1 MRRLLLCA
9 CLSLP
14 ALLLP
19 GLPPHGPAVAQDTG
33 PGQGGASFQVLNRTG
48 SVATALHAVRS
59 GNTSWGRNL
68 IEGRGMRPGQAAT
81 VTARPDAG
89 CVFDVRLVLI
99 DRPAAERRGVDICR
113 DQRLEFTQADL
124 TGPEAQPGVAGKP
137 TPGPTAA
144 LPGPDAGGKPPP
156 GAGIEPI
163 PGVAALP
170 QPGRPQPP
178 QGGPAPGPGGPR
190 NVSSGTGFIVGE
202 GRALTNNHV
211 IDECSRVI
219 ARNSAGRDMPATI
232 TARDAQLDLALLTL
246 PRDAGPVLAFRDPP
260 TMRRGEEV
268 VTYGFPLSGLLS
280 SGPTLTRGDISA
292 LAGLRDNTA
301 HYQISAPVQP
311 GNSGGPL
318 LDRAGNVAGVVVSK
332 LNAQRVAQQTG
343 DLPQNVNF
351 AIRGERAI
359 AFLRNNGV
367 TPRLAASGTER
378 SAAEVG
384 DIAHPSTLFLRCQR

>member
-1 MRRLLLCA
+1 MVFGMRRLLFAC

-19 GLPPHGPAVAQDTG
+19 GLAVPGLVARAWAQAPAPDRNAPQ
-33 PGQGGASFQVLNRTG
+33 PGAPAGQSFQVLNRTG

-59 GNTSWGRNL
+59 GNTSWGNNL
-68 IEGRGMRPGQAAT
+68 IEGRGMRPGQSAT
-81 VTARPDAG
+81 VTARPGAG
-89 CVFDVRLVLI
+89 CVFDVRLVLL
-99 DRPAAERRGVDICR
+99 DRPAAERRGVDICQE
-113 DQRLEFTQADL
+113 QRVEFTQADL
-124 TGPEAQPGVAGKP
+124 SGPQARPGGTDAQGKP
-137 TPGPTAA
+137 T
-144 LPGPDAGGKPPP
+144 P

-170 QPGRPQPP
+170 RPAQPPGQQPGQP
-178 QGGPAPGPGGPR
+178 QGAPR
-190 NVSSGTGFIVGE
+190 NVSSGTGFIVAE
-202 GRALTNNHV
+202 GRALTNHHV
-211 IDECSRVI
+211 IDECARVI
-219 ARNSAGRDMPATI
+219 ARNSAGRDMQATVV
-232 TARDAQLDLALLTL
+232 ARDRELDLAILTL
-246 PRDAGPVLAFRDPP
+246 PRDAGPALPFRDPP
-260 TMRRGEEV
+260 DMRRGEEV

-292 LAGLRDNTA
+292 LAGLRDNQA

-318 LDRAGNVAGVVVSK
+318 LDRAGNVVGVVVSK

-351 AIRGERAI
+351 AIRGERAVR
-359 AFLRNNGV
+359 FLRANGV
-367 TPRLAASGTER
+367 TPLLATSRTER
-378 SAAEVG
+378 PAAEVG

>member
-14 ALLLP
+14 ALLAP
-19 GLPPHGPAVAQDTG
+19 AIPPHGPAVAQDLAQA
-33 PGQGGASFQVLNRTG
+33 PGQSGASFQVLNRTG

-124 TGPEAQPGVAGKP
+124 TGPQAQPGVAGRP
-137 TPGPTAA
+137 TPGVDGA
-144 LPGPDAGGKPPP
+144 GKPPP

-163 PGVAALP
+163 PGLAALP
-170 QPGRPQPP
+170 PPGRPQPP
-178 QGGPAPGPGGPR
+178 QPGSGAPR

-219 ARNSAGRDMPATI
+219 ARNSAGRDMPATV

-260 TMRRGEEV
+260 NMRRGEEV

-292 LAGLRDNTA
+292 LAGLRDNAA

-318 LDRAGNVAGVVVSK
+318 LDRAGNVVGVVVSK

-351 AIRGERAI
+351 AIRGERAM
-359 AFLRNNGV
+359 AFLRGNGV

>member
-1 MRRLLLCA
+1 MVLGMVLGLRRVLFA
-9 CLSLP
+9 TVLSLP
-14 ALLLP
+14 GLLTAAAFT
-19 GLPPHGPAVAQDTG
+19 PARAQDSNVPQPSTQ
-33 PGQGGASFQVLNRTG
+33 PGAPAGQSFQVLNRTG

-68 IEGRGMRPGQAAT
+68 IEGRGMRPGQSAT
-81 VTARPDAG
+81 VTARPEAG
-89 CVFDVRLVLI
+89 CVFDVRLVLL
-99 DRPAAERRGVDICR
+99 DRPAAERRGVDICQE
-113 DQRLEFTQADL
+113 QRLEFTQADL
-124 TGPEAQPGVAGKP
+124 SGPQARPGSAGTDSKP
-137 TPGPTAA
+137 SPGS
-144 LPGPDAGGKPPP
+144 
-156 GAGIEPI
+156 GIEPI

-170 QPGRPQPP
+170 RPAQPPGLQPGEPP
-178 QGGPAPGPGGPR
+178 RSGAPR
-190 NVSSGTGFIVGE
+190 NVSSGTGFIVAE

-211 IDECSRVI
+211 IDDCTRVI
-219 ARNSAGRDMPATI
+219 ARNSAGRDMPATVV
-232 TARDAQLDLALLTL
+232 ARDRELDLAILTL

-260 TMRRGEEV
+260 DMRRGEEV

-292 LAGLRDNTA
+292 LAGLRDNQA

-318 LDRAGNVAGVVVSK
+318 LDRAGNVVGVVVSK

-351 AIRGERAI
+351 AIRGERAVR
-359 AFLRNNGV
+359 FLRANGV
-367 TPRLAASGTER
+367 TPQLASSRVER

-384 DIAHPSTLFLRCQR
+384 DVAHPSTLFLRCQR

>member
-1 MRRLLLCA
+1 MVFGMPLGLRRLLFAA

-14 ALLLP
+14 GLL
-19 GLPPHGPAVAQDTG
+19 GAGPFTPARAQDSSVPQ
-33 PGQGGASFQVLNRTG
+33 PGAPAGQSFQVLNRTG

-68 IEGRGMRPGQAAT
+68 IEGRGMRPGQSAT
-81 VTARPDAG
+81 VTARPEAG
-89 CVFDVRLVLI
+89 CVFDVRLVLL
-99 DRPAAERRGVDICR
+99 DRPAAERRGVDICQE
-113 DQRLEFTQADL
+113 QRLEFTQADL
-124 TGPEAQPGVAGKP
+124 SGPQARPGAAAADGKP
-137 TPGPTAA
+137 TPGS
-144 LPGPDAGGKPPP
+144 
-156 GAGIEPI
+156 GIEPI
-163 PGVAALP
+163 PGMAALP
-170 QPGRPQPP
+170 QPARPPGQPP
-178 QGGPAPGPGGPR
+178 IEPPQAQPRQGTPR
-190 NVSSGTGFIVGE
+190 NVSSGTGFIVAE

-211 IDECSRVI
+211 IDECTRVI
-219 ARNSAGRDMPATI
+219 ARNSAGRDMPATVL
-232 TARDAQLDLALLTL
+232 ARDRELDLAVLSL
-246 PRDAGPVLAFRDPP
+246 PRDAGPALAFRDPP
-260 TMRRGEEV
+260 DMRRGEEV

-292 LAGLRDNTA
+292 LAGLRDNQA

-318 LDRAGNVAGVVVSK
+318 LDRAGNVVGVVVSK

-351 AIRGERAI
+351 AIRGERAVR
-359 AFLRNNGV
+359 FLRANSV
-367 TPRLAASGTER
+367 TPQLATSRAER